1 MGTPASVAAATKRG
15 LHWHMIASAPTAMA
29 SYPRR
34 TASASVAAVSSGT
47 EKAMNVLG
55 AARRM
60 AAAGSGRLGSKRTF
74 MVSMPAS
81 SAAAASSAVKGSVS
95 TSTRF
100 PFWSRRCF
108 TV

>member
-1 MGTPASVAAATKRG
+1 
-15 LHWHMIASAPTAMA
+15 
-29 SYPRR
+29 
-34 TASASVAAVSSGT
+34 
-47 EKAMNVLG
+47 MNVLG

-60 AAAGSGRLGSKRTF
+60 AAAGSGCLGSKRTF

-81 SAAAASSAVKGSVS
+81 SAAAASSGVKGRVS